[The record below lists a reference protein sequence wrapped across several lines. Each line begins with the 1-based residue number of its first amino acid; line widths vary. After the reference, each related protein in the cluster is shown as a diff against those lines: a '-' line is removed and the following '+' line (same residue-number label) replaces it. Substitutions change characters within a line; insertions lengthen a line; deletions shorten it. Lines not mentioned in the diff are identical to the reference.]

1 MHSESTM
8 TRKQKNALFLGA
20 VGVVYGDIGTS
31 PLYAIKECFHGAHGL
46 HISHANILGIL
57 SLIFWAITLVVSLK
71 YLVFI
76 MRADNRGEGG
86 ILAMM
91 ALALRKVTHQP
102 RLHYAVIL
110 MAIIGAALFYG
121 DSVITPAISVLSAVE
136 GLEVIAPSLHKVVIP
151 VTIGILVALFMI
163 QRNGTSRIGKLFA
176 PVMVLWFSVLG
187 LLGLFNIVQ
196 MPEVLLAVNPMY
208 AIEVFQNNHWQAFTV
223 LGSVVLALTG
233 AEALYADMGH
243 FGKAPI
249 REAWFTFVKPAL
261 LLNYFGQGALLLRD
275 PAAVDNPFFLLA
287 PSWALIPLV
296 LLATCAAVIA
306 SQAVISGAY
315 SVSQQ
320 AVQLGFLPRLKVIH
334 TSIVEKGQI
343 YIPSINWGLLMT
355 VILLVV
361 FFRTSSNLAAA
372 YGIAVTGTMVMS
384 TILAWVVLCKGRS
397 KRYLWTGT
405 ALAFAA
411 LIADLAFF
419 GANALKIADGGWF
432 PLLMGLVIF
441 ILLTTWKRGR
451 AILMDRLQS
460 DAMPLDLFIDGI
472 GDDYPIRVPGTA
484 IFLTS
489 HIEGVPHALLHNLKH
504 NKVLHERVVLLTVST
519 QDVPYVPDSERIE
532 IFDLSKNFF
541 RMYIKYGFKDDP
553 DVPEVLEMCTRFGV
567 DYNPM
572 DTSFFLSRETLIASP
587 EPGMAIWREK
597 LFVAMSKNAQRAGDF
612 FKIPTN
618 RVVELGTQVRL

>member
-1 MHSESTM
+1 MDKTATL

-86 ILAMM
+86 ILSMM
-91 ALALRKVTHQP
+91 ALALRKVAHQP

-187 LLGLFNIVQ
+187 LLGLVNIVQ

-243 FGKAPI
+243 FGKTPI

-361 FFRTSSNLAAA
+361 FFKTSSNLAAA

-384 TILAWVVLCKGRS
+384 TILAWVVLCKGKS
-397 KRYLWTGT
+397 KRYLWVGT
-405 ALAFAA
+405 TLTLAA

-441 ILLTTWKRGR
+441 TLLTTWKRGR
-451 AILMDRLQS
+451 AILMERLKS